1 MAKKITIDIEVNGKM
16 QKATVS
22 AKKLRTALDDVDK
35 GQKKVGKSAGET
47 DRRVKGAAQATAN
60 GTKEFAKMSQGMG
73 GLVGIYATIAA
84 QVFAVTAAFQFLR
97 NAMEFSNL
105 VAGQEALAAT
115 TGIAYKTMTGA
126 IQEATNAQLGYQA
139 AAQAAAIGTASG
151 LSASQLEGLAKAAKN
166 ASVVLGRDLSDSFDR
181 LIRGTTKAEPELL
194 DELGIVL
201 RLAPATEKYA
211 VAIGKAAG
219 DLTAFER
226 SQAVANEVLE
236 QAERKFGDVE
246 KRIDPTTASLNQFFK
261 AFEDI
266 KNTIQT
272 TIAGPIAA
280 IASFLSDNIVA
291 LTGVLALFAT
301 SIARLLLPNI
311 ADWRAS
317 SVATIEEN
325 KIRLAELRASLDAT
339 RMKYNA
345 LSVSEGDALKRGYS
359 LMGAKKAPTSGAG
372 AFLAGNVTGG
382 RARAAADKALKHSE
396 NQLKN
401 GIKTRTGLLKDFSKT
416 EITELRRTY
425 NIRAGLL
432 KAGDLDFK
440 QSMEARKLEA
450 KMFGLEVETQG
461 QKASGAFARVSGGIA
476 KAVGVVGRL
485 VTAFSLLGLAFS
497 VVTTIFGFFN
507 KANEE
512 VEKMNKE
519 LDKATEKF
527 KTLNNELKLASTYR
541 EGFVDIGSAAS
552 GKAGSVISLDIE
564 STIKKMKLLEN
575 ETAQSAKGFDNFKTA
590 LGVTAEEAFKLD
602 ERFKPLLDAQQE
614 GRALR
619 VDEIKQVRQV
629 ANEYGNLYNAFN
641 QGKQMT
647 DATNGAVSKLI
658 GNLQKPFGS
667 EALNS
672 ISAELNNIST
682 TSVTLGEEL
691 SALKDKEP
699 KLTTLNTGVA
709 MFNDELVKFDDN
721 GKALTDGAKKF
732 VEAQKAHTTAVEESN
747 EELIEQGKRK
757 QYLLKLQKN
766 LNAAV
771 IKIKNLRNNEN
782 TALLEAAKMKTAG
795 ITLDQKQANID
806 AARKEETVSTN
817 KLKEKQALLDAQ
829 IKTILDEVGQ
839 DEKLLSEEKKGQL
852 ATARLAY
859 TQTEADINLQNEA
872 NRLAELSRKIEER
885 KLEFQKVLN
894 KLKEE
899 EIAKQI
905 ALNEAAL
912 REKRIRAGLGGQFGF
927 NQAGAAAEAQ
937 AQRLQQNIN
946 TAMQAEKAAIASAA
960 EAADAYS
967 SGQGTR
973 SGALSAIQGM
983 TSSINARR
991 QAELELEI
999 FNDRGNALVRELQTQ
1014 LELTNARRAAL
1025 SLNPIEQK
1033 YQEFLINV
1041 KSKGIVLTEQ
1051 QKSAVRALI
1060 EEQEI
1065 ANRLLAAQKD
1075 IYKSIEQGMTSA
1087 FTSIIDGTKSVKEA
1101 FLNMGQMILQ
1111 VIARVIAEMIALKII
1126 QTIVGIG
1133 SVSSSAPIQY
1143 NNAGSAVV
1151 TPGGQG
1157 GAGPGGRFFRY
1168 GGIASEGYSTGGVAK
1183 GPQAGYPAML
1193 HGTEAIV
1200 PLPNGKSIPVDMKG
1214 AGQQNNVVV
1223 NVSVDNQGN
1232 ATQDTQSSNNDA
1244 GKLGTMIAGAVQ
1256 KELQNQKRAG
1266 GILSPMG
1273 VS

>member
-22 AKKLRTALDDVDK
+22 AKKLRSALDDVDK

-47 DRRVKGAAQATAN
+47 DRRLKGAAQATAN

-105 VAGQEALAAT
+105 IAGQEALAAT

-151 LSASQLEGLAKAAKN
+151 LSASQLEGLARAAKN
-166 ASVVLGRDLSDSFDR
+166 ASVVLGRDLNDSFDR

-211 VAIGKAAG
+211 IAIGKAAG

-272 TIAGPIAA
+272 TIAGPLAA

-339 RMKYNA
+339 RMKYDA
-345 LSVSEGDALKRGYS
+345 LSVSEGDALKRGYA
-359 LMGAKKAPTSGAG
+359 LMGAKKAPSTGAG

-382 RARAAADKALKHSE
+382 RARAAADKALKHAE
-396 NQLKN
+396 KQLKD
-401 GIKTRTGLLKDFSKT
+401 GIKTRTGLLKDFSDT

-425 NIRAGLL
+425 NIRTGLL

-440 QSMEARKLEA
+440 RSMEARKLEA
-450 KMFGLEVETQG
+450 KMFGLELETQG
-461 QKASGAFARVSGGIA
+461 QKASGAFARLSGGVA
-476 KAVGVVGRL
+476 KVVGTLGKL
-485 VTAFSLLGLAFS
+485 VTAFSVLGLLFS
-497 VVTTIFGFFN
+497 VGTTIFGFF
-507 KANEE
+507 KGTNEQL
-512 VEKMNKE
+512 EKMNKE
-519 LDKATEKF
+519 LDKATDKY
-527 KTLNNELKLASTYR
+527 KTLNEELRLSSTYR
-541 EGFVDIGSAAS
+541 EGFVAAGSMAS
-552 GKAGSVISLDIE
+552 GKAGAVVSLDIE
-564 STIKKMKLLEN
+564 RTIKDMRILEN
-575 ETAQSAKGFDNFKTA
+575 ETAQSAKGFEEFRTS
-590 LGVTAEEAFKLD
+590 LGVTAEEAVKLD
-602 ERFKPLLDAQQE
+602 KRFQPLLDAQRDN
-614 GRALR
+614 RALR
-619 VDEIKQVRQV
+619 TTEIKQVRQV
-629 ANEYGNLYNAFN
+629 ANEYGNLLNALN
-641 QGKQMT
+641 NSKQMT
-647 DATNGAVSKLI
+647 DATNGAIGALI
-658 GNLQKPFGS
+658 GNLSKPFGA
-667 EALNS
+667 EALNA
-672 ISAELNNIST
+672 ITKELENI
-682 TSVTLGEEL
+682 
-691 SALKDKEP
+691 
-699 KLTTLNTGVA
+699 KLTSSAVNEGLANLEA
-709 MFNDELVKFDDN
+709 NKPALQKFNDVYMFEDQFVDFQAKMGDKGYEGAAAYN
-721 GKALTDGAKKF
+721 EAMKAYYSARRESLAEIDELTDREK
-732 VEAQKAHTTAVEESN
+732 
-747 EELIEQGKRK
+747 
-757 QYLLKLQKN
+757 YLVALQLN
-766 LNAAV
+766 LSDA
-771 IKIKNLRNNEN
+771 IKDV
-782 TALLEAAKMKTAG
+782 TALRIQENKILVDAAQMRTAG
-795 ITLDQKQANID
+795 ITIAQKESNI
-806 AARKEETVSTN
+806 AADRLADTVSTN
-817 KLKEKQALLDAQ
+817 KLQEKALIVESKINALLDS
-829 IKTILDEVGQ
+829 KGGK
-839 DEKLLSEEKKGQL
+839 EKDLTEEQKLQL
-852 ATARLAY
+852 ATLRL
-859 TQTEADINLQNEA
+859 TQGETNREILLKTESS
-872 NRLAELSRKIEER
+872 RLAELSRKIEER
-885 KLEFQKVLN
+885 KLEFQKTLN

-946 TAMQAEKAAIASAA
+946 TAMQAEKAAIASAE
-960 EAADAYS
+960 EAADAYL

-1033 YQEFLINV
+1033 YQEFLIDA
-1041 KSKGIVLTEQ
+1041 KSKGIVLTEE
-1051 QKSAVRALI
+1051 QKSAVRGLI

-1065 ANRLLAAQKD
+1065 ANRLLAAQED

-1101 FLNMGQMILQ
+1101 FLSMGQSILQ
-1111 VIARVIAEMIALKII
+1111 IIARVIAEMIALKIM
-1126 QTIVGIG
+1126 QTIVGLG
-1133 SVSSSAPIQY
+1133 SPSAGGGNVVPDVVVRDK
-1143 NNAGSAVV
+1143 AGMVV
-1151 TPGGQG
+1151 QTT
-1157 GAGPGGRFFRY
+1157 ARY
-1168 GGIASEGYSTGGVAK
+1168 GGIFGKGAGYSEGGVAK
-1183 GPQAGYPAML
+1183 GPQAGYPVIM

-1200 PLPNGKSIPVDMKG
+1200 PLPNGKSIPVEMRG
-1214 AGQQNNVVV
+1214 SGQQNNVVV

-1232 ATQDTQSSNNDA
+1232 ATQDTQASNNDA
-1244 GKLGTMIAGAVQ
+1244 GRLGTMIAGAVQ